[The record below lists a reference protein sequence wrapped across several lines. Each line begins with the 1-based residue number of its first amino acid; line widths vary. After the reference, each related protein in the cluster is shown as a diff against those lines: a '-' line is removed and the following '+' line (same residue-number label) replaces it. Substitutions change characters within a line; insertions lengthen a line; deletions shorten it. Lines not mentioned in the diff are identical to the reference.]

1 MMPSANNE
9 LPVYS
14 WKTHGELS
22 LVAYKQGYRTAINT
36 LMLKVIDNKGT
47 YIENLHNNCL
57 VYPITFLCR
66 HYIEIELKQVIAL
79 ADMMHLADTKKKFGH
94 KLKML
99 WADVLKCVESVQGE
113 DRRKE
118 FEETF
123 EALIEFF
130 ERVDP
135 YGDGFRYPKNIQ
147 GKAQWDNSFEIDI
160 SKMNSQIVS
169 FEEYFDELLEELKQM
184 LDAEARDMSDRIYFY

>member
-1 MMPSANNE
+1 MPSANNK
-9 LPVYS
+9 LSVYS
-14 WKTHGELS
+14 WKTHGEGS
-22 LVAYKQGYRTAINT
+22 WFAYKQGYRTAINT
-36 LMLKVIDNKGT
+36 LILKVINSKGT
-47 YIENLHNNCL
+47 YIENLHNNCGL

-79 ADMMHLADTKKKFGH
+79 ADMMHLADAKKKFGH
-94 KLKML
+94 KLKLL

-123 EALIEFF
+123 GALIEFF

-160 SKMNSQIVS
+160 SKMNSQIIS
-169 FEEYFDELLEELKQM
+169 FEQYFDELLEELKQM
-184 LDAEARDMSDRIYFY
+184 LDPEAIDMSDRSYFY